1 MADEIAAVSPAAP
14 ATSDTGI
21 IPCSPA
27 ADASPAA
34 PKVEASVLDPV
45 IAATEAPKAA
55 APAAPAAEIKATA
68 AELGASPRTNTASFL
83 SASAKPSRSKRFALL
98 AATVTIAAGLG
109 VAGGA
114 WGTHEFS
121 QGRFIAAVKAA
132 PAPVGEQTIAL
143 QNTVARIQTELAALR
158 TSVDAGNRA
167 TNNQFAK
174 LTERF
179 DRADRSQTERAAKFA
194 KAVETLERLDKRADV
209 APAPTRESTSS
220 VSAATPATA
229 PAQQPQPQPVSATP
243 APQPAQQHQPPQV
256 QPAQQTI
263 LEGWVVR
270 NVYRGTAI
278 VQSRRFGTIDVEPG
292 DTLPG
297 AGRIENIKKQDGRWV
312 VVTSRGLIVSM
323 R

>member
-1 MADEIAAVSPAAP
+1 VSAATPAK
-14 ATSDTGI
+14 SDTDI
-21 IPCSPA
+21 TPSSPA
-27 ADASPAA
+27 ADTSPAA
-34 PKVEASVLDPV
+34 PKLEASLPDPV
-45 IAATEAPKAA
+45 IAPVEAPKAA
-55 APAAPAAEIKATA
+55 SSPAPAAEIKATA
-68 AELGASPRTNTASFL
+68 AELGASPRANTATVL
-83 SASAKPSRSKRFALL
+83 SAAAKPSRSNRFGLL
-98 AATVTIAAGLG
+98 AATVAIAAGLG

-114 WGTHEFS
+114 WGAYKFPQARS
-121 QGRFIAAVKAA
+121 IAAKAA
-132 PAPVGEQTIAL
+132 TSAPVSDKTIAL
-143 QNTVARIQTELAALR
+143 QNTVARMQTELAALR

-179 DRADRSQTERAAKFA
+179 DRVDRSQTERTAKFA
-194 KAVETLERLDKRADV
+194 KAVETLERLEKRADA
-209 APAPTRESTSS
+209 APAPAPARESTSS
-220 VSAATPATA
+220 VAAPTPAS
-229 PAQQPQPQPVSATP
+229 AQQPQPVSATP
-243 APQPAQQHQPPQV
+243 APPPAQQHQQPQV
-256 QPAQQTI
+256 QPPQQAI

-297 AGRIENIKKQDGRWV
+297 AGRIENIKKQDGSWV

>member
-1 MADEIAAVSPAAP
+1 MADENAPVSAAAP
-14 ATSDTGI
+14 AMSDTDI
-21 IPCSPA
+21 TPPSPA
-27 ADASPAA
+27 ADTSPVA
-34 PKVEASVLDPV
+34 PKVEASLPEPV
-45 IAATEAPKAA
+45 IAAVDAPKS
-55 APAAPAAEIKATA
+55 APTPAPAAEIKATA
-68 AELGASPRTNTASFL
+68 AELGASPRANTATVL
-83 SASAKPSRSKRFALL
+83 SPAARPSRSKRYALL
-98 AATVTIAAGLG
+98 AATVAIAAGLG

-114 WGTHEFS
+114 WGSYGYS
-121 QGRFIAAVKAA
+121 QARFIAAKAT
-132 PAPVGEQTIAL
+132 PAPVSDKTITL
-143 QNTVARIQTELAALR
+143 QNTVARMQTELAALR

-174 LTERF
+174 LTDRF
-179 DRADRSQTERAAKFA
+179 DRVDRSQSERAAKFA
-194 KAVETLERLDKRADV
+194 KAVETLERLEKRADA
-209 APAPTRESTSS
+209 APAPARESTSS
-220 VSAATPATA
+220 VSAATPA
-229 PAQQPQPQPVSATP
+229 PAQQSQPVSATP
-243 APQPAQQHQPPQV
+243 APPPAQQHQQPQAQPPQ
-256 QPAQQTI
+256 QAI